1 MSSSKK
7 TVSNKNTKT
16 KTNKTQK
23 NTFSTVKTSRS
34 PVCDTNMTFNE
45 CELAILRIQ
54 ADKAKEKLDKR
65 RINSP
70 EIKKMIS
77 IVEQFIRNKKSI
89 VYGGTA
95 LNNILP
101 EEDQFY
107 DKELEIPDYD
117 FFSPNA
123 LDDAKELADI
133 FFENG
138 FQDCEAKSGMHH
150 GTYKVFVNYI
160 PIADITYLVPEIFYA
175 LKRDTIERDNILYAP
190 VNFLRMSI
198 YLELSRPAGDVERW
212 NKVYDRL
219 QLLNKHYPFNS
230 KNCSKV
236 EFQRGLE
243 VMNKDTKN
251 SELSY
256 KIYDLTKETF
266 IKLGCVFFGGYAI
279 SQYSQYMPPTL
290 RKRVQKYADFDVLSY
305 QAKETAYKLKDVL
318 NKNGINNVKVIKRDP
333 VGEIVPLHYEIKVG
347 IDTIAFV
354 YEPIACHSYNVIK
367 VKNEEGIVGQEEK
380 VKIATID
387 TMLTFYLAFL
397 YSGRPYYNAFIDRPL
412 CMAAYLFEVQQQNR
426 LEQKGLLQ
434 RFSITCYGHQPSVE
448 EVKEEKAHKYL
459 ELKDKK
465 GTREYEKWFLNYKP
479 FKKFMGIDDTDT
491 NAKTIP
497 LNERPNE
504 RPILTK
510 TSIQENKKVKLKEE
524 MKESPKSQVRI
535 KKSRRNMN
543 DNKNKKRNINP
554 YTKKRFNLKRFLN
567 NLKSKEQNKY

>member
-7 TVSNKNTKT
+7 SSFSNKNKNT

-23 NTFSTVKTSRS
+23 STFSTVKSTRS
-34 PVCDTNMTFNE
+34 PVCDTNMTYSE

-65 RINSP
+65 RVNSP
-70 EIKKMIS
+70 EIKKIIS
-77 IVEQFIRNKKSI
+77 IVEQFIRNKKPI

-150 GTYKVFVNYI
+150 GTYKVFVNFI
-160 PIADITYLVPEIFYA
+160 PVADITYLTPEIFYA
-175 LKRDTIERDNILYAP
+175 LKNETVNKDGIQYAP

-243 VMNKDTKN
+243 NTNINKDAKTTD
-251 SELSY
+251 LSH
-256 KIYDLTKETF
+256 KIYSLTKDTF

-279 SQYSQYMPPTL
+279 TQYSQYMPSKL
-290 RKRVQKYADFDVLSY
+290 RKRVQKYADFDVLSHNSK
-305 QAKETAYKLKDVL
+305 QTAYKLKEVL
-318 NKNGINNVKVIKRDP
+318 TKNGINNVKIIRRDP
-333 VGEIVPLHYEIKVG
+333 VGEIIPLHYEVKVG

-354 YEPIACHSYNVIK
+354 YEPIACHSYNVIE
-367 VKNEEGIVGQEEK
+367 VENEETGKEEK

-397 YSGRPYYNAFIDRPL
+397 YTSRPYYNEFIDRTL
-412 CMAAYLFEVQQQNR
+412 CMAAYLFEVQQQNL
-426 LEQKGLLQ
+426 LEQKGLLK
-434 RFSITCYGHQPSVE
+434 RFSITCYGHQESVE
-448 EVKEEKAHKYL
+448 EIKEKKAHKYL

-465 GTREYEKWFLNYKP
+465 GTREYEEWFLNYEP
-479 FKKFMGIDDTDT
+479 YKKYMDISET
-491 NAKTIP
+491 
-497 LNERPNE
+497 PNT
-504 RPILTK
+504 PIKSQPQTQTQSNQTQSKGQLVKKNMNTRK
-510 TSIQENKKVKLKEE
+510 RNRKVKR
-524 MKESPKSQVRI
+524 VH
-535 KKSRRNMN
+535 
-543 DNKNKKRNINP
+543 NP
-554 YTKKRFNLKRFLN
+554 YTHKKFNLKRFMN
-567 NLKSKEQNKY
+567 KIKNKKENK